1 MRRNL
6 EAISILLSIATL
18 ILSPIVTYAVASAV
32 HGEQITNLRNE
43 MNELKN
49 YKDRINE
56 SLSQIKD
63 ATSDIRDRIS
73 KVEGFLDK
81 SRP

>member
-6 EAISILLSIATL
+6 ELASIILSIVTILLSPVL
-18 ILSPIVTYAVASAV
+18 TYAVASAV
-32 HGEQITNLRNE
+32 HSEQINHLRNE
-43 MNELKN
+43 MVELKAS
-49 YKDRINE
+49 KSKIDDMLNE
-56 SLSQIKD
+56 IKN

-81 SRP
+81 SKP